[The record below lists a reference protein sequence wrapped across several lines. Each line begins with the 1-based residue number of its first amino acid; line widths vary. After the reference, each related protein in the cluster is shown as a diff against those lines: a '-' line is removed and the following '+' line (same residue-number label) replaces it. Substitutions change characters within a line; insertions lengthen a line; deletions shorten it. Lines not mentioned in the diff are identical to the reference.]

1 MSSKLKEYKETAKQQ
16 AIEYKKLED
25 QRYEEFEHFNA
36 MRLKAEGAYEAIS
49 QISNEEESEKKEKK
63 K

>member
-1 MSSKLKEYKETAKQQ
+1 MSDKLKEYKETARQQ

-36 MRLKAEGAYEAIS
+36 MRLKAEGAYEALS
-49 QISNEEESEKKEKK
+49 QITKEEEGEEKK
-63 K
+63 KK